1 MIGSLH
7 ENDRQAATHSVW
19 QRLGRAALTLGSG
32 YQADR
37 DVLEPVLRMLA
48 DVMALA
54 AMLHRARPSSRAAP
68 PPPGHGN
75 GRWQRPADASWPTDH
90 DYDRSA
96 QKGTTR

>member
-1 MIGSLH
+1 VIGSLH

-54 AMLHRARPSSRAAP
+54 AMLPRARPSSRAAP

-75 GRWQRPADASWPTDH
+75 GRCQRPADAPWPTDH
-90 DYDRSA
+90 DDDRSA

>member
-1 MIGSLH
+1 MIGSPH

-19 QRLGRAALTLGSG
+19 QRLRRVALTLGSG
-32 YQADR
+32 YQANR
-37 DVLEPVLRMLA
+37 DALEPVLRVLA

-68 PPPGHGN
+68 PPPGPGTG
-75 GRWQRPADASWPTDH
+75 GRQLPADAPWPTDH
-90 DYDRSA
+90 DDQSA

>member
-1 MIGSLH
+1 MIGSPH

-32 YQADR
+32 YQANR
-37 DVLEPVLRMLA
+37 DALEPVLRVLA

-54 AMLHRARPSSRAAP
+54 A
-68 PPPGHGN
+68 
-75 GRWQRPADASWPTDH
+75 DH
-90 DYDRSA
+90 DDDRSA